1 MRSLDSAREVCERFH
16 PGLVKALGELT
27 FAEREAP
34 GSPVIDLFREH
45 GGVGLLV
52 PTEHGGHGADPVQAV
67 RVMRAIGSMS
77 PSLAAAATMHHFTAA
92 TLYALAPTE
101 GRLTGAQID
110 VLKSVV
116 PDRKIM
122 ASGWAE
128 GRTEQN
134 ILMPAV
140 TAVAAPGGYTLSGT
154 KKPCSLS
161 KSMDYLTASIAVPG
175 PTGEPELAMAI
186 IPADSPGI
194 SVHPFWGNDVLAAA
208 ESDEVR
214 LENVF
219 VPEDLIIRTTEE
231 DPERMEALQLAGFV
245 WFELLISSGYAGAAA
260 ALVEKVLQR
269 RRGSATDQIQLV
281 VKVESAFAVLEGAA
295 RAVLDGVDGE
305 EAVAA
310 ALVAR
315 FAAQQA
321 IAESTATALELLG
334 GLDFI
339 TSSDSARLASGVR
352 PLAFHP
358 PSRASV
364 AEALIAYCAGDAL
377 VLA

>member
-1 MRSLDSAREVCERFH
+1 MRSLDSARDVCEQFH
-16 PGLVKALGELT
+16 PGLVKALGALT
-27 FAEREAP
+27 FAERETP
-34 GSPVIDLFREH
+34 GSPVIDLFRDH

-52 PTEHGGHGADPVQAV
+52 PTEHGGHGADLVQAV
-67 RVMRAIGSMS
+67 QVMRALGSLS

-101 GRLTGAQID
+101 GRLTAAQID
-110 VLKSVV
+110 LLKSVV
-116 PDRKIM
+116 PERKIM

-134 ILMPAV
+134 ILVPAV
-140 TAVAAPGGYTLSGT
+140 TAIPVEGGYRLSGT

-161 KSMDYLTASIAVPG
+161 RSMDYLTASIAVPG
-175 PTGEPELAMAI
+175 PTGEPELAMAL
-186 IPADSPGI
+186 IPAGSAGI

-208 ESDEVR
+208 ESEEVR
-214 LENVF
+214 LDDVF
-219 VPEDLIIRTTEE
+219 IAEDLVIRTTAE
-231 DPERMEALQLAGFV
+231 DPDRMEALQLAGFV

-260 ALVEKVLQR
+260 ALVEKVLER
-269 RRGSATDQIQLV
+269 NRGSATDQVQLV
-281 VKVESAFAVLEGAA
+281 IKVESAFAVLEGAA

-305 EAVAA
+305 EAVAT

-321 IAESTATALELLG
+321 IAESTAIALELLG

-358 PSRASV
+358 PSRNSV
-364 AEALIAYCAGDAL
+364 AEALVAYYNGDPL
-377 VLA
+377 VLS

>member
-1 MRSLDSAREVCERFH
+1 MRSLDAARDACEQFH
-16 PGLVKALGELT
+16 PGLVKALSELT

-34 GSPVIDLFREH
+34 GSPVIDLFRTH

-52 PTEHGGHGADPVQAV
+52 PEEHGGHGADLVQAV
-67 RVMRAIGSMS
+67 RVMRGIGSLS

-92 TLYALAPTE
+92 TLYALVPTE
-101 GRLTGAQID
+101 GRLTGAQIE

-116 PDRKIM
+116 PERKIM

-134 ILMPAV
+134 ILVPAV
-140 TAVAAPGGYTLSGT
+140 KAEPVEGGYRLNGT

-161 KSMDYLTASIAVPG
+161 QSMDLLTASIAVPG
-175 PTGEPELAMAI
+175 PTGEPELGMAL
-186 IPADSPGI
+186 IPAGSPGLT
-194 SVHPFWGNDVLAAA
+194 VHPFWGNDVLAAA
-208 ESDEVR
+208 ESEEVR
-214 LENVF
+214 LRDVF
-219 VPEDLIIRTTEE
+219 VPEDLVVRTTEE
-231 DPERMEALQLAGFV
+231 DPERMVALQLAGFV

-260 ALVEKVLQR
+260 ALVEKVLER
-269 RRGSATDQIQLV
+269 NRGSHTDQVALAI
-281 VKVESAFAVLEGAA
+281 KVESAFAVLEGAA
-295 RAVLDGVDGE
+295 RGVLDGVDGE
-305 EAVAA
+305 EAVAN

-315 FAAQQA
+315 YAAQQA
-321 IAESTATALELLG
+321 IAESTSVALELLG

-339 TSSDSARLASGVR
+339 TSADSARLASGVR

-358 PSRASV
+358 PSRTSA
-364 AEALIAYCAGDAL
+364 AEALIAYFNGEPL